1 MTMSRANPDA
11 SASMGAVIFARLTSL
26 AALNDEEGG

>member
-1 MTMSRANPDA
+1 MTMSHANPDA
-11 SASMGAVIFARLTSL
+11 SASMGEAIFARLMSL